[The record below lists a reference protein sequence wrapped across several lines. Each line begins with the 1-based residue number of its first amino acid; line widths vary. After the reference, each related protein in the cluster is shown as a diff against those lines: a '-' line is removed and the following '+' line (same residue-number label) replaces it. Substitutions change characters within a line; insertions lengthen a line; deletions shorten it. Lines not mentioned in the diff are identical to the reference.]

1 MVTEQLTFNDVPEVL
16 KSVLDKVE
24 RLERILVHMQEQL
37 STDTTKHQDKHI
49 PMNLDEACEFLK
61 MKKSTMY
68 YHLEKGNIPATRSG
82 KSYLLFKD
90 ELIKWAENG
99 RKNQVPLT
107 PEEENALMLKSM
119 KRKPSQR
126 Y

>member
-1 MVTEQLTFNDVPEVL
+1 MATEQLTFNDVPEVL

-24 RLERILVHMQEQL
+24 RLENILLHLQEQV
-37 STDTTKHQDKHI
+37 TTGTTKHQDKHI

-82 KSYLLFKD
+82 KNYLLFKD

-107 PEEENALMLKSM
+107 PEEENALRLKSM
-119 KRKPSQR
+119 RRKPSQR

>member
-1 MVTEQLTFNDVPEVL
+1 MATEQLTFNDVPEVL

-24 RLERILVHMQEQL
+24 RLENLLIHLQEQI
-37 STDTTKHQDKHI
+37 STGTNKHQDAHI

-82 KSYLLFKD
+82 KNYLLFKD

-99 RKNQVPLT
+99 RKNQIPLT
-107 PEEENALMLKSM
+107 PEEENALRLNSM
-119 KRKPSQR
+119 KRKPSKR